1 MGRKPVGQGQYFYF
15 CLALLIFF
23 AGCSTLQESS
33 RSQEMREALT
43 TGRQLL
49 AHGDYDG
56 SLKAFQDVVVMAQ
69 DQPPA
74 DAATYNIGLVYAHPQ
89 NSRRDLQKAIGSFSR
104 LITHYPES
112 PWTEQAKIW
121 VGVLNEA
128 EESKQAVEDSK
139 QVIEKS
145 REEVEKNRL
154 AVEEFRGIN
163 PDVPTIILTA
173 HGSIESAVEAMRR
186 GAYSYLTKPFEPADL
201 LMQIERAL
209 ETHKLNC
216 EIKRLKEILHE
227 RFDFANIIA
236 RSAKMRAVLDVV
248 TRIATLDSTVH
259 VHGESGTGKELI
271 AKAIHLASD
280 RRDKA
285 FVALNC
291 AALPESLLESELFG
305 HEKGAFT
312 GAVKSTKGLFTQAHG
327 GTLFLDEIGD
337 MPRATQSK
345 LLRVL
350 QEKQFYP
357 VGGESP
363 IEVDVRV
370 IVATNKDLEQQVQK
384 GLFREDLFYRIHVI
398 PIYLPSLRERKDDIM
413 PLVEHFLKKYSQ
425 HMKKEVK
432 GLTPEALRKLM
443 LHDWPGNVRELENTI
458 EYAVAMTQ
466 KDVVTEDYILQGK
479 STASERGQNFSAEN
493 APDWNGGLR
502 PLKDARDAFERDYL
516 IQVLSMTEG
525 NVSQAAKLA
534 GKYRADFYD
543 LLKKHDLKAHE
554 FKKSKPLLPN

>member
-1 MGRKPVGQGQYFYF
+1 MAKGQI
-15 CLALLIFF
+15 LVVDDNPNLLELIRMRLES
-23 AGCSTLQESS
+23 ADYDVIATGDEAQAVSTLKEKLFDLCIVDL
-33 RSQEMREALT
+33 M
-43 TGRQLL
+43 L
-49 AHGDYDG
+49 ANGDG
-56 SLKAFQDVVVMAQ
+56 LSLMD
-69 DQPPA
+69 
-74 DAATYNIGLVYAHPQ
+74 
-89 NSRRDLQKAIGSFSR
+89 
-104 LITHYPES
+104 
-112 PWTEQAKIW
+112 
-121 VGVLNEA
+121 
-128 EESKQAVEDSK
+128 
-139 QVIEKS
+139 
-145 REEVEKNRL
+145 
-154 AVEEFRGIN
+154 EFRGIN

-186 GAYSYLTKPFEPADL
+186 GAYSYLTKPFEPSDL

-209 ETHKLNC
+209 ENRKLNY
-216 EIKRLKEILHE
+216 EIKRLKDIINE

-236 RSAKMRAVLDVV
+236 RSGKMRAVLDVV
-248 TRIATLDSTVH
+248 SRIAKLDSTVH
-259 VHGESGTGKELI
+259 IHGESGTGKELI

-280 RRDKA
+280 RKDKT

-312 GAVKSTKGLFTQAHG
+312 GAVRSTRGLFTQAHG

-350 QEKQFYP
+350 QERQFYP
-357 VGGESP
+357 VGSELP
-363 IEVDVRV
+363 LEVDVRV
-370 IVATNKDLEQQVQK
+370 IVATNKDLEDQVRK
-384 GLFREDLFYRIHVI
+384 GLFRDDLFYRIHVI
-398 PIYLPSLRERKDDIM
+398 PVHLPPLRERKDDIV

-425 HMKKEVK
+425 HMKKDVK

-466 KDVVTEDYILQGK
+466 SDVVTEDYILQGRV
-479 STASERGQNFSAEN
+479 AAVERAPSFSQESAEDLN
-493 APDWNGGLR
+493 AGLR

-554 FKKSKPLLPN
+554 FKKTKPGLPN

>member
-1 MGRKPVGQGQYFYF
+1 LKSNKSDAIAEDNMSKGNILIVDDN
-15 CLALLIFF
+15 LNLLEVIKMR
-23 AGCSTLQESS
+23 LESEDY
-33 RSQEMREALT
+33 RVTA
-43 TGRQLL
+43 TGDEEQ
-49 AHGDYDG
+49 AVG
-56 SLKAFQDVVVMAQ
+56 SLKEQVFDVCIVDLMLTNG
-69 DQPPA
+69 D
-74 DAATYNIGLVYAHPQ
+74 GLG
-89 NSRRDLQKAIGSFSR
+89 LM
-104 LITHYPES
+104 
-112 PWTEQAKIW
+112 
-121 VGVLNEA
+121 
-128 EESKQAVEDSK
+128 
-139 QVIEKS
+139 
-145 REEVEKNRL
+145 
-154 AVEEFRGIN
+154 EEFRGIN
-163 PDVPTIILTA
+163 PDLPTIILTA

-186 GAYSYLTKPFEPADL
+186 GAYGYLTKPFEPTDL
-201 LMQIERAL
+201 LLQIERAL
-209 ETHKLNC
+209 ETRKLNC

-248 TRIATLDSTVH
+248 SRIATLDSTVH

-327 GTLFLDEIGD
+327 GTLFLDEIAD

-350 QEKQFYP
+350 QERQFYP
-357 VGGESP
+357 VGSEVP
-363 IEVDVRV
+363 VEVDVRI
-370 IVATNKDLEQQVQK
+370 IVATNKDLEEQVRR
-384 GLFREDLFYRIHVI
+384 GLFRDDLFYRIHVI
-398 PIYLPSLRERKDDIM
+398 PIYLPPLRERKDDIM
-413 PLVEHFLKKYSQ
+413 PLVEHFLKKYNQ
-425 HMKKEVK
+425 HMKKEVR

-466 KDVVTEDYILQGK
+466 KDVVTEDYILQSKG
-479 STASERGQNFSAEN
+479 TALERGQNFSQEN
-493 APDWNGGLR
+493 APDLNGGLR

-554 FKKSKPLLPN
+554 FKKSKPTLPN